1 VTASNRP
8 AGRKKRS
15 AGRMFGQVVWTI
27 VKVFMIPVLCLIA
40 LFVGMALGY
49 VALGKRELSEVFDL
63 NTWKHMYDLVFAP
76 GGSG

>member
-1 VTASNRP
+1 
-8 AGRKKRS
+8 
-15 AGRMFGQVVWTI
+15 MFGQVVWTI